1 MMLVDGLTIGVA
13 PTPTPVERRQ
23 VDCDALRCVAAP
35 VVDLGVGG
43 GGGGCCAGVPVVPT
57 PTSVRAGEA
66 RCAACVPTL
75 TAVDTV
81 GVQGEGAQAIP
92 TPTLVDTVDSGETS
106 TVEGGTSGGECVL
119 KKRVSRKTLGSKL
132 VAAASMSILFKS
144 KSILRPNKHS

>member
-13 PTPTPVERRQ
+13 PTPTPVERQQ

-66 RCAACVPTL
+66 GCAACVPTL

-92 TPTLVDTVDSGETS
+92 TPTVDSGETS
-106 TVEGGTSGGECVL
+106 TVEGGTSGGECVF